1 MAEITKTPI
10 ISISTGEA
18 VKNVKELKDNI
29 KALKEQLDSTET
41 STADYADIVK
51 QLSQNQ
57 AALRNVMNGVNSSF
71 VDSITAAQ
79 GLGTSYNSLVQQLKQ
94 ATQEWRAIPKYLSDA
109 DQAAGKVNQAWTD
122 AAKKVY
128 DLRTEL
134 KNMDAD
140 TNSFVRNVGNYKSAL
155 DGFSGSM
162 NTVKQVGGDMV
173 NGLQS
178 AASTFALLGINTDGL
193 NDSMKNLRIILAAVQ
208 GAKGF
213 AGLLS
218 QFKNYFKSGKQVV
231 QVTQQQT
238 AALQGEAAAQ
248 TAANVATNAGT
259 VAMNGF
265 QKALIATGIGALIVA
280 LGMLVAHFEDIV
292 KWIGK
297 AGERLGL
304 WKIETDKAKE
314 ANEKLKNSLETQN
327 RAFENQAKIM
337 RAQGATNKSIL
348 LQKKELIKSQI
359 NETKAAIAAAEA
371 RIKQLEADHKW
382 WKFWQG
388 TKGKVEK
395 ELENIKEWNESLKNL
410 TNSLEDID
418 VDIKVEDITAGRN
431 AAEKAAAKAKK
442 DAEDA
447 LNTAKKLLGDAGKVV
462 DDALK
467 AEESELDKII
477 RVHKERVDLI
487 NSALTATKDMKELEA
502 DRAKLEQNKD
512 AEDRRY
518 RAELEAYYRKDFEG
532 KAAEKEKEHLETY
545 ERIWDGTEKYHKVLE
560 EIFKQ
565 TPEWGRGTYAQEN
578 AIMAL
583 DDTIKWLREELKKN
597 GVSALDLID
606 AKSMNRSEISK
617 KWAEPIATQIKL
629 YLDKS
634 KEFEDLSGEILKKIF
649 SDFEENINVL
659 VGEGRFEAAR
669 QLADAFKEHFGKEFS
684 DELTGKK
691 EFETLFK
698 QIILD
703 PISEAAQ
710 ESPRVGILESVI
722 NDNDINNLK
731 KDVEIAKVI
740 VDEWAEEV
748 KGLKETGYFDEFLGW
763 KKDATNEQLESIKN
777 YEDALVNL
785 NVLEERLFKLR
796 IKRFEE
802 NAGEVAKY
810 FNSYG
815 KSTSN
820 LLDNVADAWEASLQ
834 AQVKAGKRSE
844 ESAKDS
850 FETMKTLQY
859 ASAVINTAAA
869 VVQALADP
877 SVPSYYVKAANA
889 VAALAAGTAQVIKIA
904 NTDFSGS
911 AGSAG
916 GETPRLVQSAP
927 QVSYTVGVN
936 EADYAAAQAQ
946 NPIRAYV
953 VDKDLAEGLDEY
965 NARENETTF

>member
-29 KALKEQLDSTET
+29 KALKEQLDNAET
-41 STADYADIVK
+41 STADYSDIVK

-57 AALRNVMNGVNSSF
+57 AALRNVMNGVNSTF
-71 VDSITAAQ
+71 ADSITAAQ

-134 KNMDAD
+134 KNMDAE

-162 NTVKQVGGDMV
+162 GQVKQIGGDMV

-193 NDSMKNLRIILAAVQ
+193 NDSMKNLRIVLAAVQ

-213 AGLLS
+213 AGLISKLGS
-218 QFKNYFKSGKQVV
+218 YFKTGKQAV

-238 AALQGEAAAQ
+238 TALNAETASQ

-265 QKALIATGIGALIVA
+265 QKALIATGIGALVVA

-292 KWIGK
+292 KWVGK
-297 AGERLGL
+297 VGERMGL

-327 RAFENQAKIM
+327 RAFENQAKIL

-371 RIKQLEADHKW
+371 RIKQLEADHRW

-418 VDIKVEDITAGRN
+418 IDIRVEDITNSRKTAQKAAEDAAKKSAELLKKAQEVANAGAKVATTAIQKQETELEKLTREYN
-431 AAEKAAAKAKK
+431 ENVKAIKEAIAAAEKYSGVTANVEELKKGLTALEQEYYKNNFEAKAAEYAKNQLRTLEQEYEVQK
-442 DAEDA
+442 DYEKIYGDILNLDSYRAEQ
-447 LNTAKKLLGDAGKVV
+447 LGKISA
-462 DDALK
+462 
-467 AEESELDKII
+467 AEQQNIDILEAERKWLRGNIELTD
-477 RVHKERVDLI
+477 
-487 NSALTATKDMKELEA
+487 SALTALVSVSPEEITKEFGEPLATAIIMYFQKDKELKNAGLEA
-502 DRAKLEQNKD
+502 TKTIITGFEEGFNNLVSEGLYKSADEVANKMIFTYITQIGEQFKELLGKDYPAFEQAMGALAEYANQAFDKVMGEAMLNDQWGMDFKLIDWLVKPSD
-512 AEDRRY
+512 IAILEDRI
-518 RAELEAYYRKDFEG
+518 AELKAVANRDFLADEELAALEEQLQKKKLARWNAYYTQLG
-532 KAAEKEKEHLETY
+532 KY
-545 ERIWDGTEKYHKVLE
+545 
-560 EIFKQ
+560 
-565 TPEWGRGTYAQEN
+565 
-578 AIMAL
+578 
-583 DDTIKWLREELKKN
+583 
-597 GVSALDLID
+597 ID
-606 AKSMNRSEISK
+606 N
-617 KWAEPIATQIKL
+617 
-629 YLDKS
+629 
-634 KEFEDLSGEILKKIF
+634 
-649 SDFEENINVL
+649 
-659 VGEGRFEAAR
+659 
-669 QLADAFKEHFGKEFS
+669 
-684 DELTGKK
+684 
-691 EFETLFK
+691 
-698 QIILD
+698 
-703 PISEAAQ
+703 
-710 ESPRVGILESVI
+710 
-722 NDNDINNLK
+722 
-731 KDVEIAKVI
+731 
-740 VDEWAEEV
+740 
-748 KGLKETGYFDEFLGW
+748 
-763 KKDATNEQLESIKN
+763 
-777 YEDALVNL
+777 
-785 NVLEERLFKLR
+785 
-796 IKRFEE
+796 
-802 NAGEVAKY
+802 
-810 FNSYG
+810 YG
-815 KSTSN
+815 KSTAN
-820 LLDNVADAWEASLQ
+820 LLDNVADAWDALLQ
-834 AQVKAGKRSE
+834 AQVKTGKKSQEDAERSFN
-844 ESAKDS
+844 KL
-850 FETMKTLQY
+850 KILQY
-859 ASAVINTAAA
+859 ASAIINTASS

-877 SVPSYYVKAANA
+877 TVPSYYVKAINA
-889 VAALAAGTAQVIKIA
+889 AAALAAGTAQVIKIA

-916 GETPRLVQSAP
+916 GETPRLVQQAP
-927 QVSYTVGVN
+927 QVNYTVGVN

>member
-29 KALKEQLDSTET
+29 KALKEQLDNAET
-41 STADYADIVK
+41 STADYSDIVK

-57 AALRNVMNGVNSSF
+57 AALRNVMNGVNSTF
-71 VDSITAAQ
+71 TDSITAAQ

-155 DGFSGSM
+155 EGFSGSM
-162 NTVKQVGGDMV
+162 KTVKQVGGDMV

-178 AASTFALLGINTDGL
+178 AASTFALLGVNTDGL

-213 AGLLS
+213 AGLIS
-218 QFKNYFKSGKQVV
+218 QLRSYFKAGKQ
-231 QVTQQQT
+231 
-238 AALQGEAAAQ
+238 AARATTEQAAAQ
-248 TAANVATNAGT
+248 TAANVATEAGT
-259 VAMNGF
+259 VAMSGL
-265 QKALIATGIGALIVA
+265 QKALLATGIGALVVA
-280 LGMLVAHFEDIV
+280 LGALVAHFEDIV
-292 KWIGK
+292 KWVGNV
-297 AGERLGL
+297 GERMGW
-304 WKIETDKAKE
+304 WKKETDKAKE

-327 RAFENQAKIM
+327 RAFENQAKIL
-337 RAQGATNKSIL
+337 RAQGSTNKEIL

-371 RIKQLEADHKW
+371 RIKQLEADHRW

-431 AAEKAAAKAKK
+431 AAERATAKAKK

-467 AEESELDKII
+467 AEENELDKII

-545 ERIWDGTEKYHKVLE
+545 ERIWDGTERYHKVLE

-565 TPEWGRGTYAQEN
+565 TPEWGKGTYAQEN
-578 AIMAL
+578 ALMAL
-583 DDTIKWLREELKKN
+583 DDTIQWLRDELKKN

-669 QLADAFKEHFGKEFS
+669 RLADVFKEQFGRQFS
-684 DELTGKK
+684 NELTGKK

-703 PISEAAQ
+703 PINEAAQ

-722 NDNDINNLK
+722 NDNDINKLK
-731 KDVEIAKVI
+731 KDVETAKVI
-740 VDEWAEEV
+740 LDEWAEEV
-748 KGLKETGYFDEFLGW
+748 KDLKETGYFDEFLGW
-763 KKDATNEQLESIKN
+763 KEDATNEQLESIKN
-777 YEDALVNL
+777 YEDALLNL

-877 SVPSYYVKAANA
+877 SVPSYYVKVINAA
-889 VAALAAGTAQVIKIA
+889 AALAAGTAQVIKIA
-904 NTDFSGS
+904 NTEFSSTAS
-911 AGSAG
+911 AAG
-916 GETPRLVQSAP
+916 GETPRLVQQAP
-927 QVSYTVGVN
+927 AIQYTVGVN

-946 NPIRAYV
+946 NPIHCYIT
-953 VDKDLAEGLDEY
+953 DKELNDGLEQY